1 LNKTV
6 LVMALIRAFF
16 GLLGLLGA
24 FLMLRYND
32 VSSAVR
38 INAVI
43 GSIGPFVF
51 LSVSL
56 MGLSA
61 LASSVPLSKI
71 LLILVGIGLIM
82 LGTK

>member
-1 LNKTV
+1 MNKTV

-38 INAVI
+38 INGVI

-56 MGLSA
+56 MGVSA
-61 LASSVPLSKI
+61 LASSVPLSRTI
-71 LLILVGIGLIM
+71 LILVGIGLIM